1 MIRISSFATVALLA
15 TGCTLEPVTLAESP
29 PPPPPVPAAA
39 KAEVDSTPKVVA
51 EMSIPALNEWTDRYA
66 DGKKG
71 DVRFFNLTKVMSKY
85 GLSRL
90 QALGAQNHYRDLTRA
105 DAALGHA
112 EAFERAVA
120 KARAGD
126 LESGV
131 DPAVMAAA
139 KFIVVFDL
147 DDTLYDQYYDG
158 AKCHTVA
165 FERANGKMKHI
176 HMIPGWEDAIRR
188 IDALGGKVVIFSA
201 NLDDSTITNLRHIQL
216 DGKDLMSSP
225 LIAGVFTNSHLI
237 QQEKT
242 EPPGSVEKPRKGR
255 PVLEPS
261 KDLRPLDEGLEKV
274 IIVDDNPL
282 RLFQLRNVR
291 VFKKFHADR
300 YCTDDEMKAAYDGA
314 MGAVVREIEDSVAHM
329 DTKPGTSFAAAYL
342 PYSYLGR
349 IAVQFVMDARG
360 WTQKKAIEYVREHPD
375 VVDKRL

>member
-1 MIRISSFATVALLA
+1 
-15 TGCTLEPVTLAESP
+15 
-29 PPPPPVPAAA
+29 
-39 KAEVDSTPKVVA
+39 
-51 EMSIPALNEWTDRYA
+51 
-66 DGKKG
+66 
-71 DVRFFNLTKVMSKY
+71 
-85 GLSRL
+85 
-90 QALGAQNHYRDLTRA
+90 
-105 DAALGHA
+105 
-112 EAFERAVA
+112 VA
-120 KARAGD
+120 KAKAGE

-131 DPAVMAAA
+131 DPEAMATA

-158 AKCHTVA
+158 AKCHTNA
-165 FERANGKMKHI
+165 FERANGKMKYI
-176 HMIPGWEDAIRR
+176 HMVPAWDDAIRR
-188 IDALGGKVVIFSA
+188 IDALGGKVVLFSA
-201 NLDDSTITNLRHIQL
+201 NLDDPTITNLRHIQL

-282 RLFQLRNVR
+282 RLFQLGNVR

-314 MGAVVREIEDSVAHM
+314 MGAVVREIEDSVAYM
-329 DTKPGTSFAAAYL
+329 DAQPGTSFAAAYL
-342 PYSYLGR
+342 PYTVLGG
-349 IAVQFVMDARG
+349 IAVQFIMDGRG
-360 WTQKKAIEYVREHPD
+360 QTRKAAIKYVREHPQ
-375 VVDKRL
+375 VVDTRF